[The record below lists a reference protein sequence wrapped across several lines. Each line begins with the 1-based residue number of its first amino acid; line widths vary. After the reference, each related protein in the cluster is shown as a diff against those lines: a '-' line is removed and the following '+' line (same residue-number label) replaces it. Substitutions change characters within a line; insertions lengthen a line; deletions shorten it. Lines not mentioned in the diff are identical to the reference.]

1 MSRKSRFDAI
11 REACGEFITACL
23 FTAVVVVIV
32 GGTTAM
38 LLERP
43 AIYA

>member
-1 MSRKSRFDAI
+1 MSRKSKFDAI
-11 REACGEFITACL
+11 RKACSELVTACL